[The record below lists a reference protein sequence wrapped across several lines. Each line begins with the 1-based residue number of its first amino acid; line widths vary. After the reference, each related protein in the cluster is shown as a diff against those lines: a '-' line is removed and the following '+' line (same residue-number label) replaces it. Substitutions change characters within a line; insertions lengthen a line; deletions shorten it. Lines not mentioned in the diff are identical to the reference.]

1 MIPQIKE
8 INFPE
13 YATLST
19 ATATL
24 VDMGDKTIAAQVK
37 IDGSI
42 VPDFSYDWEI
52 EFQGERY
59 IHPLREPQASKGNE
73 SISSIIDLTFYHKG
87 IYDLKRYF
95 FVSTAETE
103 AGTIM
108 ADNYIVPLA
117 MNIGKFV
124 EALNKVLKLYYGQPY
139 LVDLNPEYEYD
150 ETDIKYIDIN
160 YTKIWDIFVQFY
172 EWFGVKWSLET
183 HDAGDD
189 LFYYTF
195 KVGYPS
201 REVSHIF
208 KYGFEGGLL
217 KFERQVQDAE
227 IRNQMFGRGGSQNL
241 PYRYFKKFDPNNPS
255 WKADPDWIPELALIN
270 FSELR
275 GKSFRDYVRGWK
287 AKHYGGQL
295 YLPPTDAYTKGY
307 TDEKFDP
314 VDYVEDKVSIA
325 KYGIIQG
332 GLDNNEE
339 IFPTIQKRD
348 LGDGL
353 GRADEII
360 DAELILVDEPTTNTE
375 SVANIIVVDDSD
387 ARRFDNPSNYTSIT
401 LSARSADIYVSSDGS
416 IVKDIDI
423 SIAQYVKVTRYSQQ
437 YDSMEGWYDIGKRVE
452 TNEVN
457 TLQIDTLDVSV
468 IDANTKSE
476 ITDIANIPQGTTIY
490 ISASATASGLLTSYI
505 EELPSS
511 PDGYQYR
518 NVQEVEVTSR
528 IVTSFQAEIDLTPF
542 HGLIIGNYV
551 DGVNRVSAS
560 ATIGAEGSSRVTL
573 KTETFTIDEGGATS
587 VDVPMRITSSDT
599 SGSYSERKTIN
610 AVNTSTNE
618 VLDPSN
624 LSEGTYYLQ
633 IVVDITNLTKK
644 SQTYKVELLPSYIY
658 YPYDS
663 AKWRPT
669 FDIWI
674 KDIWESSRL
683 DGENDTSYAERV
695 WRPILGDRQGNEAKV
710 VFSSGW
716 LSGHSGYEFPI
727 VAFAFDDTKTLKGVP
742 SHWRLTLAKSDAE
755 VDASG
760 KWLPSTQTQASAGDH
775 FYFIGIDMPHQ
786 YVLWAE
792 EEVDKWKWENM
803 PSRIKPSFVVQTDKV
818 RLNELQEGETRPLL
832 NSLRIGN
839 SIRTAD
845 FRFIEGD
852 YEVLHLR
859 SVTYT
864 WDASTIM
871 LPNIEVVLSDKV
883 VSDKNSIEE
892 TRLTISKIS
901 LDVSEIAEST
911 KVKFDKLNR
920 TYNRVDAQT
929 LTATTLATTAKTLAT
944 DAQTTANKAD
954 ENATK
959 VGATVTVIGNQIGT
973 MNTNISKAQSAADS
987 AKSEA
992 DKANSNIEKV
1002 STDTTIKFQAVNT
1015 SISKIEKDVDDI
1027 ESLIGD
1033 EYNIWF
1039 EPDTQIGSEPNLSN
1053 YPASDWTSDDD
1064 YFNHDKDLYYS
1075 ISLGRAWRFMYN
1087 EGSPYWEE
1095 ITDSDTI
1102 TALTKAQEALDKAQE
1117 ALDEAN
1123 SVAYIKGVFGEDNVL
1138 DEKAAILGRLI
1149 AVKNE
1154 SDDIVAGLYGG
1165 NSAELN
1171 ANGYADNEYGTLLI
1185 FAGSPSA
1192 DKVSESDF
1200 KVYENGRVEIKT
1212 GVFTGLTKHKII
1224 NIDNSNVD
1232 KFFPITTGESTTPDG
1247 SSINRRALSPDIFTS
1262 ITRFSST
1269 FTKYSDISINLP
1281 AIYNFNL
1288 NDELGEFTKDELREL
1303 AGNTFYIYNDSSA
1316 FIYLCGYSYDEDSS
1330 ELVGPVCFGNGIIE
1344 EGEFAKITCI
1354 LDVVSGKEILYWRYT
1369 IGRTRRYT
1377 IPLEE

>member
-24 VDMGDKTIAAQVK
+24 VDMGDKTITAQVK

-73 SISSIIDLTFYHKG
+73 SISSVIDLTLYHKG
-87 IYDLKRYF
+87 IYDLKRHF

-124 EALNKVLKLYYGQPY
+124 EALNKVLKLYYGQTY
-139 LVDLNPEYEYD
+139 LVDLNPEYEYN

-172 EWFGVKWSLET
+172 EWFGVRWTLET

-189 LFYYTF
+189 FFYYTF

-227 IRNQMFGRGGSQNL
+227 MCNQMFGRGGSQNL

-295 YLPPTDAYTKGY
+295 YLPATDAYTKGY

-314 VDYVEDKVSIA
+314 VDYVEDKDSIA

-332 GLDNNEE
+332 GLDNNED

-476 ITDIANIPQGTTIY
+476 IKDIANIPQGTTIY

-505 EELPSS
+505 EELPLS
-511 PDGYQYR
+511 PDDYQYR

-528 IVTSFQAEIDLTPF
+528 IVTSFQTEIDLTPF

-573 KTETFTIDEGGATS
+573 NTETFTIDEGGATS
-587 VDVPMRITSSDT
+587 VDVPIRITSSDT
-599 SGSYSERKTIN
+599 SGSYSVRKTIN

-633 IVVDITNLTKK
+633 IVVDITNLTKE

-663 AKWRPT
+663 AKWHPT

-716 LSGHSGYEFPI
+716 LSGHSDYKFPI

-775 FYFIGIDMPHQ
+775 FYFIGIGMPHQ

-803 PSRIKPSFVVQTDKV
+803 PSQIKPSFVVQTDKI

-839 SIRTAD
+839 SIRIAD
-845 FRFIEGD
+845 FRFIEAKYGKCYD
-852 YEVLHLR
+852 ADGKQLYDVNDEPLMVIVDESESISLQ

-871 LPNIEVVLSDKV
+871 LPNVEVVLSDKIIKRTNPYRDTNLLLSDID
-883 VSDKNSIEE
+883 VS
-892 TRLTISKIS
+892 ISKAKVE
-901 LDVSEIAEST
+901 LD
-911 KVKFDKLNR
+911 KFKK
-920 TYNRVDAQT
+920 TSKKIEF
-929 LTATTLATTAKTLAT
+929 TAKTASSQANNALTEVNSLAYVKRALSET
-944 DAQTTANKAD
+944 EAFGESVVVSKGVF
-954 ENATK
+954 EGIIK
-959 VGATVTVIGNQIGT
+959 HQIVAIT
-973 MNTNISKAQSAADS
+973 
-987 AKSEA
+987 KSEL
-992 DKANSNIEKV
+992 NSILPPSETTMRSYTRYRMSPMLMSSIMDINNAIV
-1002 STDTTIKFQAVNT
+1002 STDKEDYFVSTDSITFVMPVLYGYNLYDADSIANKTELRSLVGTRFIVYNNT
-1015 SISKIEKDVDDI
+1015 PAIVHFCGKR
-1027 ESLIGD
+1027 
-1033 EYNIWF
+1033 YY
-1039 EPDTQIGSEPNLSN
+1039 PDTKTFDEQDVCYDDWIIG
-1053 YPASDWTSDDD
+1053 
-1064 YFNHDKDLYYS
+1064 
-1075 ISLGRAWRFMYN
+1075 
-1087 EGSPYWEE
+1087 EGQFATTECK
-1095 ITDSDTI
+1095 
-1102 TALTKAQEALDKAQE
+1102 L
-1117 ALDEAN
+1117 
-1123 SVAYIKGVFGEDNVL
+1123 
-1138 DEKAAILGRLI
+1138 
-1149 AVKNE
+1149 
-1154 SDDIVAGLYGG
+1154 
-1165 NSAELN
+1165 EL
-1171 ANGYADNEYGTLLI
+1171 DNENREVIYWDI
-1185 FAGSPSA
+1185 
-1192 DKVSESDF
+1192 KV
-1200 KVYENGRVEIKT
+1200 GR
-1212 GVFTGLTKHKII
+1212 HKQ
-1224 NIDNSNVD
+1224 
-1232 KFFPITTGESTTPDG
+1232 
-1247 SSINRRALSPDIFTS
+1247 
-1262 ITRFSST
+1262 
-1269 FTKYSDISINLP
+1269 
-1281 AIYNFNL
+1281 
-1288 NDELGEFTKDELREL
+1288 
-1303 AGNTFYIYNDSSA
+1303 
-1316 FIYLCGYSYDEDSS
+1316 
-1330 ELVGPVCFGNGIIE
+1330 
-1344 EGEFAKITCI
+1344 
-1354 LDVVSGKEILYWRYT
+1354 
-1369 IGRTRRYT
+1369 
-1377 IPLEE
+1377 